1 MGNSFQ
7 TKISHEWTIKGSW
20 NVLYSFSI
28 QRRHTVWDKKREKQ
42 TEHPRDWSARHGY
55 FLIPDRSSNKTG
67 IFKKTLETLRW
78 LTELIIPKIS
88 VSGTNWASELKIKT
102 SLENCWQIKIK
113 KTEKKRPAHRISQQY
128 TITNTKRTASQTLSQ
143 SKKTLGV
150 NRNYVISLHDS
161 LKPHSWTMYVSGY

>member
-1 MGNSFQ
+1 MPVMGNSFQ

-42 TEHPRDWSARHGY
+42 TEHPRHWSARHGY

-102 SLENCWQIKIK
+102 SLEKCWQIKIK
-113 KTEKKRPAHRISQQY
+113 KNRKKTCQHIEYHSS
-128 TITNTKRTASQTLSQ
+128 TISQTLTVQ
-143 SKKTLGV
+143 HHTHNYKVKNTWGEQKFRHQFAWFSKT
-150 NRNYVISLHDS
+150 S
-161 LKPHSWTMYVSGY
+161 